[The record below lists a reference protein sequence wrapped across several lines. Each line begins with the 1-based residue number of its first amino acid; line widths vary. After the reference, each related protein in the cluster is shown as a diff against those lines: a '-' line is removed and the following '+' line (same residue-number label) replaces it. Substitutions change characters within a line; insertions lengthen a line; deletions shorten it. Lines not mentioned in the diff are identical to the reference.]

1 MTVLIALTRE
11 SLVARMPAWTERWD
25 PRTGGWALVV
35 DADQTLAPV
44 DTGRRIGE
52 AFALNEAIR
61 ATFEALGYAT
71 AAFLRVSEIWSE
83 VPVDRYVAEIERVAA
98 QVAIYAGWQAL
109 LTACVPRI
117 PVLVVSAGIP
127 RVWRRILDRHG
138 FPDVPVIGGCHTAFD
153 EYVVCPQ
160 VKESLVLHLQASG
173 LRVAAAGDSAID
185 EPMLRAADLPL
196 LVADPKGSPALR
208 RGLQGDPRVRHLQL
222 DERTFPEFVTLSHEA
237 LGQLLL
243 ADPPGSRVLC

>member
-1 MTVLIALTRE
+1 MGASPGRAVTVLIALTRE

-127 RVWRRILDRHG
+127 RVWQAGHRRAISDQRGNHALPRAPFGERVEPPADR
-138 FPDVPVIGGCHTAFD
+138 PA
-153 EYVVCPQ
+153 
-160 VKESLVLHLQASG
+160 
-173 LRVAAAGDSAID
+173 RVDHAID
-185 EPMLRAADLPL
+185 DDHHPVHRRHTPQLRHP
-196 LVADPKGSPALR
+196 R
-208 RGLQGDPRVRHLQL
+208 RARH
-222 DERTFPEFVTLSHEA
+222 
-237 LGQLLL
+237 
-243 ADPPGSRVLC
+243 